1 MARGLA
7 GLARLQLQPGGRSS
21 GKPADADWKGFQT
34 GNRAEG
40 FEGAS
45 HPAEPAE
52 GALHGSVQGKIPP
65 ECRSSGVDSWVN
77 YGPTCGM
84 RSCDPRD
91 DRPAKRR
98 PTPYRGPPVK
108 LGRLRSNGCRLLL
121 TYCSTGICHHSA
133 MVNGN
138 RWLDDTAL
146 RDLSPK
152 AICSKFCMT
161 GADVG
166 PNWGERPP
174 LDSLT
179 SVQWRHR

>member
-1 MARGLA
+1 
-7 GLARLQLQPGGRSS
+7 
-21 GKPADADWKGFQT
+21 
-34 GNRAEG
+34 
-40 FEGAS
+40 
-45 HPAEPAE
+45 
-52 GALHGSVQGKIPP
+52 
-65 ECRSSGVDSWVN
+65 
-77 YGPTCGM
+77 M